1 MSAWIDTRT
10 TTPAD
15 TEAAERYH
23 APHISLRDDW
33 EADDLPPMP
42 VGDIDQDTPIARAWF
57 ALTGEPL

>member
-1 MSAWIDTRT
+1 MNHHRDLVT

-15 TEAAERYH
+15 AIAWEYAH
-23 APHISLRDDW
+23 APEIGLRDDW